1 MTMPSLTLISHP
13 LCPFVQR
20 AAIVLL
26 EKQVAF
32 ERINVDLNAKP
43 AWFLALSPTAKV
55 PLLQIQ
61 QPDGEEEIL
70 FESMAIC
77 EYLDETQPGPHLY
90 PANPLARA
98 KHRAWIEFG
107 SATLGEAWGYL
118 NAKDHASAEV
128 KATSFKERLVQL
140 ENVPGLGPYFDGETF
155 GMVDAVFAPIFRY
168 FDTLET
174 DGVASIF
181 ADVPKINA
189 WRRNLR
195 GRASVI
201 GAVSVDYQALFLA
214 HLRRQKAVLAEKM

>member
-1 MTMPSLTLISHP
+1 MTMSSLTLISHP

-61 QPDGEEEIL
+61 QADGEEEIL
-70 FESMAIC
+70 FESVAIC
-77 EYLDETQPGPHLY
+77 EYLDETQPGPPLY
-90 PANPLARA
+90 PANPVARA

-107 SATLGEAWGYL
+107 SAALGDAWGYL
-118 NAKDHASAEV
+118 NAKDHVSGEIIAA
-128 KATSFKERLVQL
+128 SFKERLAQL
-140 ENVPGLGPYFDGETF
+140 EHVLGLGPYFDGKTF

-168 FDTLET
+168 FDALDA

-181 ADVPKINA
+181 ADVPKVSA

-201 GAVSVDYQALFLA
+201 GAVSADYRALFLA